1 MASKKSSAVPNRPTT
16 ATLAPRDSRYFGRNF
31 FQSSSPSPT
40 RNTAPEAAATLR
52 SIPKEPFMCS
62 AIPAPSLPL
71 PALIASLPS
80 TESSVWLPALHHLL
94 AIRAQRIVN
103 NPLRCIDFVV
113 VLKIQAAKPF
123 RDGVQPRALRLLPQ
137 RVVGVRAI
145 HDLAKQHQCRIP
157 HQIVFLQNRLERT
170 LLAVVTQ
177 LHCGNIKW
185 DGPQFLRFAHHVLRR
200 NKMKFRLRVHK
211 FSDQPGARHS
221 IDLYVFTRNPLHA
234 PSLHIG
240 DMNLLDAPDAPIWGM
255 IPTRPA
261 SAREKVSRRR
271 LPMAITKP
279 ANEEARVIAL
289 DKYAILDT
297 DPEQFFDDLTL
308 LASHVCKTPIA
319 LISLVDEDRQWFKS
333 RVGIEASETSRE
345 IAFCF
350 TAILQPDVFVV
361 PDALADDRFRDNP
374 LVVSEPHIRFYAGA
388 PLINEDGYALG
399 TLCVVD
405 RAPRELAPEQEEALK
420 ALSRL
425 VLAQL
430 EFRRNLILL
439 KEALTDR
446 TKEEHERQKELVHVQ
461 ETLMRVLGLRQVPKS
476 ASAR

>member
-1 MASKKSSAVPNRPTT
+1 
-16 ATLAPRDSRYFGRNF
+16 
-31 FQSSSPSPT
+31 
-40 RNTAPEAAATLR
+40 
-52 SIPKEPFMCS
+52 
-62 AIPAPSLPL
+62 
-71 PALIASLPS
+71 
-80 TESSVWLPALHHLL
+80 
-94 AIRAQRIVN
+94 
-103 NPLRCIDFVV
+103 
-113 VLKIQAAKPF
+113 
-123 RDGVQPRALRLLPQ
+123 
-137 RVVGVRAI
+137 
-145 HDLAKQHQCRIP
+145 
-157 HQIVFLQNRLERT
+157 
-170 LLAVVTQ
+170 
-177 LHCGNIKW
+177 
-185 DGPQFLRFAHHVLRR
+185 
-200 NKMKFRLRVHK
+200 
-211 FSDQPGARHS
+211 
-221 IDLYVFTRNPLHA
+221 
-234 PSLHIG
+234 
-240 DMNLLDAPDAPIWGM
+240 
-255 IPTRPA
+255 
-261 SAREKVSRRR
+261 
-271 LPMAITKP
+271 MAITKP

-297 DPEQFFDDLTL
+297 DPEQSFDDLTL
-308 LASHVCKTPIA
+308 LASFVCKTPIA

-345 IAFCF
+345 IAFCS

-405 RAPRELAPEQEEALK
+405 RAPRELAPEQKEALK